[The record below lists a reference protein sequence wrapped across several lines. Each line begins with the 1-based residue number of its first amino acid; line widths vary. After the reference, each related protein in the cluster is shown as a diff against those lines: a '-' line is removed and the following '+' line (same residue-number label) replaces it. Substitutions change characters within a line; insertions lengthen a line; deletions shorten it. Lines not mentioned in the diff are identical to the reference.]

1 MIRSFGILDGAEAL
15 ITTAFGLS
23 VAIQTHEV
31 FGTDATPLTD
41 YFHVSEY
48 LAAAAPEPWRRTQ
61 QKRLKRGASAQ
72 VVAELGAHR
81 YIANRHG
88 TLDYAAAIA
97 AGLPIGRGL
106 IESGHKHVLQARL
119 KLPGYAWL
127 PSNAESIAQLRVVR
141 SNDRWQDLWPLAA

>member
-1 MIRSFGILDGAEAL
+1 
-15 ITTAFGLS
+15 
-23 VAIQTHEV
+23 
-31 FGTDATPLTD
+31 
-41 YFHVSEY
+41 VSEY
-48 LAAAAPEPWRRTQ
+48 LAAAAPGCRPAAPEPWRRTQ

-81 YIANRHG
+81 YIANRPD

-106 IESGHKHVLQARL
+106 IESGHKHVLPARL
-119 KLPGYAWL
+119 KLPGCAWL

-141 SNDRWQDLWPLAA
+141 SNDRWQNL